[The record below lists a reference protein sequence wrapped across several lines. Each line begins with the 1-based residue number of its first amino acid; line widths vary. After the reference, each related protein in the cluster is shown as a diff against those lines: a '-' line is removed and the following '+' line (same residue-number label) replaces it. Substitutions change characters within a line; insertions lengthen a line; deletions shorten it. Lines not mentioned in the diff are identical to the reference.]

1 MKTIGIFAMT
11 AVFLVGLCL
20 GYLSGAPS
28 GDVHPAYAALCKA
41 PNPSCPPATPY
52 RTAAVDV
59 HHLYEAFSQPVEP
72 EVGETWAITAYLNT
86 ASPAPCDEIIDVAYV
101 DVSWNGS
108 TWVTSNFQPG
118 TYITAVGVCGNGDE
132 CGSQTTPH
140 SWGYRIYVKV
150 WDPVNIGGED
160 YNLRRVKFTTNAVDD
175 GYVVNT
181 STCTLGLAVSPT
193 SQVFTAYDD
202 GGWPCGFD
210 CTASDATVDITSER

>member
-11 AVFLVGLCL
+11 AVFLVGLCV

-28 GDVHPAYAALCKA
+28 GDVQPAYAALCKS
-41 PNPSCPPATPY
+41 PNPSCLVGY

-72 EVGETWAITAYLNT
+72 DVGETWAITATWNE
-86 ASPAPCDEIIDVAYV
+86 APPEPCSEYQEVAYV
-101 DVSWNGS
+101 TVSWNGS
-108 TWVTSNFQPG
+108 TWVTSNFQG
-118 TYITAVGVCGNGDE
+118 TASITAVGVCGNGDE

-140 SWGYRIYVKV
+140 SWGYRLYVKV
-150 WDPVNIGGED
+150 WDPD
-160 YNLRRVKFTTNAVDD
+160 QTYAYNLRRVEFTTNSVDD
-175 GYVVNT
+175 GHVVSVGN
-181 STCTLGLAVSPT
+181 CTLGLAVSPT

-210 CTASDATVDITSER
+210 CTASDAAVDITYER